1 MLTVS
6 SSPPDQRDEI
16 ILAQQRSIS
25 ELTETVEKLRGEI
38 AELRKLLF
46 GQSRERMARMP
57 TPERALSR
65 KSQPDPATREQKRR
79 QTKTK
84 RKKARAKR
92 KELPVVDVPHDIDV
106 CPHCDGKDLRDLN
119 SPEVS
124 EEIEF
129 VPAHFMR
136 KRHLRAK
143 KKCNSCKQVSTAEPP
158 ARVSDGCHYGPG
170 VHAHTVV
177 SKCADSIPIYRQSK
191 RYAREGVHLPRS
203 TIYRMFHRCA
213 ELLEPVAERIL
224 ELIVESER
232 VNADETPIK
241 IQAPEKC
248 DTGYIWTFLA
258 TNKVAYRFSPSRSG
272 ETPEQV
278 LNNTTGW
285 LQVDGY
291 TGYNIVCVPEGRTRV
306 GCTSHARRK
315 FFNALETAPVDAQT
329 AMDHIL
335 GLYEVEYEAARQ
347 GILGTAKHLAL
358 RRAQLKDRLDAMESW
373 MKERSEHHPPKSP
386 MGKALSYALKMWPS
400 MQALLEDPKL
410 RLDNN
415 MAENALRLIALGR
428 KNFLFVGDNEGGE
441 NLATLQTIVSTC
453 VANEVNPE
461 AYIADV
467 LLRLDD
473 TSSSEIDRLL
483 PWNWAKSAEA
493 T

>member
-1 MLTVS
+1 M
-6 SSPPDQRDEI
+6 
-16 ILAQQRSIS
+16 
-25 ELTETVEKLRGEI
+25 
-38 AELRKLLF
+38 
-46 GQSRERMARMP
+46 
-57 TPERALSR
+57 
-65 KSQPDPATREQKRR
+65 
-79 QTKTK
+79 
-84 RKKARAKR
+84 
-92 KELPVVDVPHDIDV
+92 
-106 CPHCDGKDLRDLN
+106 
-119 SPEVS
+119 
-124 EEIEF
+124 
-129 VPAHFMR
+129 
-136 KRHLRAK
+136 
-143 KKCNSCKQVSTAEPP
+143 
-158 ARVSDGCHYGPG
+158 
-170 VHAHTVV
+170 
-177 SKCADSIPIYRQSK
+177 
-191 RYAREGVHLPRS
+191 
-203 TIYRMFHRCA
+203 
-213 ELLEPVAERIL
+213 
-224 ELIVESER
+224 
-232 VNADETPIK
+232 
-241 IQAPEKC
+241 
-248 DTGYIWTFLA
+248 
-258 TNKVAYRFSPSRSG
+258 AYRFSPSRSG

-483 PWNWAKSAEA
+483 PWNWAKPAEA
-493 T
+493 S